1 MSFESEPT
9 EPGANEAPLNR
20 FSNFR
25 YHPAHAP
32 NGDDAERTGPPEK
45 DDARSARRRRQKSLP
60 ATPARRNDME
70 VRGPGFVSNA
80 TPIQGARPATGPAA
94 AASPPKGGPLEVPQD
109 EVELSAAGQLMGKLT
124 EGADASQRAER
135 LARIKGE
142 IDAGT
147 YDTDAK
153 LEAALLKMF
162 QSNGIDLEA

>member
-1 MSFESEPT
+1 MTFESEPT
-9 EPGANEAPLNR
+9 EPGASEAPLNR

-25 YHPAHAP
+25 YHPAHTP
-32 NGDDAERTGPPEK
+32 NGEDAERTGQPEK

-60 ATPARRNDME
+60 ATPARSNDME

-80 TPIQGARPATGPAA
+80 TPIQGARSATGPAA

-153 LEAALLKMF
+153 LEAALMKMF

>member
-1 MSFESEPT
+1 
-9 EPGANEAPLNR
+9 
-20 FSNFR
+20 
-25 YHPAHAP
+25 
-32 NGDDAERTGPPEK
+32 
-45 DDARSARRRRQKSLP
+45 
-60 ATPARRNDME
+60 ME

-80 TPIQGARPATGPAA
+80 APIQGARPATGPAA
-94 AASPPKGGPLEVPQD
+94 VASKPPLEVPQD

-124 EGADASQRAER
+124 EGTDASLRAER
-135 LARIKGE
+135 LARIKSE

>member
-1 MSFESEPT
+1 M
-9 EPGANEAPLNR
+9 
-20 FSNFR
+20 
-25 YHPAHAP
+25 
-32 NGDDAERTGPPEK
+32 DV
-45 DDARSARRRRQKSLP
+45 Q
-60 ATPARRNDME
+60 
-70 VRGPGFVSNA
+70 GPGFVSNA
-80 TPIQGARPATGPAA
+80 IPIQGARSTTGHAA
-94 AASPPKGGPLEVPQD
+94 VASKPPLEVPQD

-124 EGADASQRAER
+124 EGVDASQRAER

>member
-1 MSFESEPT
+1 MTFESEPT

-20 FSNFR
+20 SSKFR
-25 YHPAHAP
+25 YHPAHTP
-32 NGDDAERTGPPEK
+32 NGDDAERNGPPEK
-45 DDARSARRRRQKSLP
+45 DDARSARRRRQKKSP
-60 ATPARRNDME
+60 QATSATRNDME
-70 VRGPGFVSNA
+70 VQGPGFVSNA
-80 TPIQGARPATGPAA
+80 APIHGVKSASGPAA
-94 AASPPKGGPLEVPQD
+94 AASKPPLEMPQD

-124 EGADASQRAER
+124 EATEASQRAER

>member
-1 MSFESEPT
+1 MSLESEQS

-32 NGDDAERTGPPEK
+32 SGDDAERTGQPK
-45 DDARSARRRRQKSLP
+45 RDDARSASRRRQKSSP

-94 AASPPKGGPLEVPQD
+94 AANKPPLEVPQD

-124 EGADASQRAER
+124 EGTDASLRAER

-153 LEAALLKMF
+153 LEAALMKMF